1 MYDDLQDL
9 YQQLIL
15 DHYRKPRNR
24 GPIAGADRSVEL
36 KNPLCGDEIGVDVKL
51 AGERIADIHFR
62 GHGCS
67 ISQSSASMM
76 TELLK
81 GKTEAEA
88 RERIALF
95 KKMMRNEGGSPD
107 DLGEKLG
114 DVVALHGVPRKFAQR
129 IKCAS
134 LAWLAAEMALDGKG
148 GHVDTDGEGNVGP
161 APGAATSP

>member
-24 GPIAGADRSVEL
+24 GALAGADRTVEL
-36 KNPLCGDEIGVDVKL
+36 KNPLCGDEIGVDLKL
-51 AGERIADIHFR
+51 DGDRIADVRFH

-81 GKTEAEA
+81 GKTAAQAQELV
-88 RERIALF
+88 ALF
-95 KKMMRNEGGSPD
+95 KRMMRNEAGTPD
-107 DLGEKLG
+107 ELGERLG

-129 IKCAS
+129 IKCAT
-134 LAWLAAEMALDGKG
+134 LAWNALQMALEGKT
-148 GHVDTDGEGNVGP
+148 GHVDTDGEGNVGAP
-161 APGAATSP
+161 APG